1 MWVAPVEK
9 HWYFLSVHSPKMQ
22 AYFDSIAANDSRGDP
37 LETDDTFRKEH
48 ELEFIATWCRVRMEG
63 SEVQVRGVDGR
74 VLEGAIDKISDVRG
88 TSKKKCAWVDT
99 LWIQDKDTVK
109 SNEFF
114 HEAGLCKLVKD
125 HLSDL
130 PTFAR
135 GTLQSAKLDSKGGR
149 GWLTF
154 LRVPGVEL
162 ETIVNDLSPDEM
174 KSIMLQVL
182 ASICIAQQRIKLKHH
197 DLHLFNVLVHPAA
210 ESDAK
215 QWSVETPFGLLHIPI
230 VGMHASIIDF
240 GLSSATDPESGKRL
254 VRLDEELLTKPKKD
268 EPSDD
273 WGVWGPTL
281 EGDTGYDVAM
291 FVESFVEELFRDRPL
306 NIPKLQIVASLQE
319 LFDIDFT
326 DRGRPM
332 ETCVVDWP
340 RVFAV
345 LGGVLEESSSG

>member
-1 MWVAPVEK
+1 
-9 HWYFLSVHSPKMQ
+9 MQ
-22 AYFDSIAANDSRGDP
+22 SYFDTLLAKDARGDP
-37 LETDDTFRKEH
+37 EETDDTFRKEH
-48 ELEFIATWCRVRMEG
+48 ELEFISTWCRVRIDPA
-63 SEVQVRGVDGR
+63 SKVRVHGADGR
-74 VLEGAIDKISDVRG
+74 ILEGDVDKISDMRG
-88 TSKKKCAWVDT
+88 TSKKKCTWVDT
-99 LWIQDKDTVK
+99 LWVEEGDSLK

-114 HEAGLCKLVKD
+114 HEAGISKLVKD
-125 HLSDL
+125 HLFDL

-135 GTLQSAKLDSKGGR
+135 GALQTAKLDSKGGR

-162 ETIVNDLSPDEM
+162 ETVVNDLTLEDM
-174 KSIMLQVL
+174 KSVMLQVL
-182 ASICIAQQRIKLKHH
+182 ASICIAQDRIQLKHH
-197 DLHLFNVLVHPAA
+197 DLHLFNVLVHANDTPQQ
-210 ESDAK
+210 
-215 QWSVETPFGLLHIPI
+215 QWSVQTKYGLLHIPI
-230 VGMHASIIDF
+230 AGMHASIIDY

-254 VRLDEELLTKPKKD
+254 VRLDEDLLTKPKKD

-273 WGVWGPTL
+273 WGVWGPKL

-306 NIPKLQIVASLQE
+306 NIPKLQVVSSLQE

-340 RVFAV
+340 KVFAV
-345 LGGVLEESSSG
+345 LGGVLEANSSG

>member
-1 MWVAPVEK
+1 MLS
-9 HWYFLSVHSPKMQ
+9 YFETIVSKD
-22 AYFDSIAANDSRGDP
+22 ARGDP
-37 LETDDTFRKEH
+37 AETDATFRKEH
-48 ELEFIATWCRVRMEG
+48 ELEFISTWCRVRMDGPTET
-63 SEVQVRGVDGR
+63 QVRGVDGR
-74 VLEGAIDKISDVRG
+74 ILEGVVDKISDSRG
-88 TSKKKCAWVDT
+88 TSKKKCTWVDT
-99 LWIQDKDTVK
+99 LWVQDGDALK

-114 HEAGLCKLVKD
+114 HEAGISKLVKD

-135 GTLQSAKLDSKGGR
+135 GALQDAQLDSKGGR

-162 ETIVNDLSPDEM
+162 ETVVNDLTLEDM
-174 KSIMLQVL
+174 KSVMLQVL
-182 ASICIAQQRIKLKHH
+182 ASICVAQQRIQLKHH
-197 DLHLFNVLVHPAA
+197 DLHLFNVLVHPAD
-210 ESDAK
+210 SPQ

-230 VGMHASIIDF
+230 GGMHASIIDY
-240 GLSSATDPESGKRL
+240 GLSSATDPTSNKRL
-254 VRLDEELLTKPKKD
+254 VRLDEELLTKQKKD

-273 WGVWGPTL
+273 WGVWGPKL

-306 NIPKLQIVASLQE
+306 NIPKLQVVSSLQE

-345 LGGVLEESSSG
+345 LGGVLEQNNAA